1 MFYQPITS
9 STDNYVA
16 FDIGQNCNFQINN
29 LSLTNW
35 IDISSNSSFADIAQ
49 LQPNTTLTLDQNSF
63 PYTKIYIK
71 SHVPSSPAN
80 FQFWAW

>member
-1 MFYQPITS
+1 MFYQPITA

-16 FDIGQNCNFQINN
+16 FDIGQNCNFTINN
-29 LSLTNW
+29 LSLSNW

-71 SHVPSSPAN
+71 SHVPGSSAN